1 MVHLGS
7 NFFNLP
13 DPDSKFA
20 PLTINT
26 SSLTNHMGFFLP
38 QIHGAAVQNVLANNS
53 TSSPDPDSILEDQ
66 LELLLQS
73 VFKKKLQSG
82 TLSPRAQENLKLI
95 STLVSTETPV
105 TSARTTSTCES
116 LCSW

>member
-1 MVHLGS
+1 
-7 NFFNLP
+7 
-13 DPDSKFA
+13 
-20 PLTINT
+20 
-26 SSLTNHMGFFLP
+26 MGFFLP